1 MRIIGALIAFITAI
15 VGTVK
20 GLIWLINYIIDGFPA
35 VHFSVWVLPVAC
47 LVSVYLAIKTF
58 GESAKTF
65 ASLLVVVSG
74 GAAAYLYFGLAV
86 SYGYGISYLLTIILV
101 GGILALLGALQES
114 KY

>member
-65 ASLLVVVSG
+65 ASLLVIVSG

-86 SYGYGISYLLTIILV
+86 SYGISYLLTIILV

>member
-35 VHFSVWVLPVAC
+35 TYWTVWILPVAC

-65 ASLLVVVSG
+65 ASLLVLVSG

-86 SYGYGISYLLTIILV
+86 SYGISYILVIILV